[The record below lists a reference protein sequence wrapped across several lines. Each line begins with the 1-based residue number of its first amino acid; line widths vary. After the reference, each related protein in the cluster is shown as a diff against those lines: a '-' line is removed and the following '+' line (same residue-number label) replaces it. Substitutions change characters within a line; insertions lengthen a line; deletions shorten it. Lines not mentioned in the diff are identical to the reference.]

1 MSTSPFMLDI
11 WGGAGI
17 GKSTLLTAAASIW
30 AYPGMDGAYISTF
43 NATPIA
49 NEQKA
54 LLCCD
59 FPLILDEMQTIQ
71 NKKSYEEYVYKLCE
85 GKPRGRATSSGGL
98 RSQGSWHNT
107 ILVTGEQPIVT
118 ESSMGGAQ
126 RRVVNLECTE
136 KLFNGEYTALW
147 EHLRNCYGTA
157 GRQFIDHLLSEGYMQ
172 WAHDQFEENK
182 TAIKQHA
189 NSSQNIPGALILT
202 ADALAEAW
210 IFKDGVRLTVEDV
223 VTYLK
228 SDIVQDMYEQTH
240 NTIAQW
246 IISNKRYIIPAGK
259 LDMPNGNRAIGRHM
273 TLKGVDV
280 CAILHTEFKSMMQT
294 KGLKLEGY
302 LSWAAKNGKIVTAKD
317 GRSYMNNVKFLVG
330 GKSVQASCYVFPIT
344 QLNVIEETEDASEL
358 IIISETVDVDGTVST
373 VGTRMS

>member
-1 MSTSPFMLDI
+1 MHQRSSCVAL
-11 WGGAGI
+11 
-17 GKSTLLTAAASIW
+17 AALC
-30 AYPGMDGAYISTF
+30 
-43 NATPIA
+43 IA
-49 NEQKA
+49 VHSFRLKA
-54 LLCCD
+54 LASNIAD
-59 FPLILDEMQTIQ
+59 RRIVVRVQRHDAQE
-71 NKKSYEEYVYKLCE
+71 
-85 GKPRGRATSSGGL
+85 RL
-98 RSQGSWHNT
+98 R
-107 ILVTGEQPIVT
+107 LVTSDQ
-118 ESSMGGAQ
+118 
-126 RRVVNLECTE
+126 
-136 KLFNGEYTALW
+136 
-147 EHLRNCYGTA
+147 H
-157 GRQFIDHLLSEGYMQ
+157 
-172 WAHDQFEENK
+172 QFEENK